1 MKGGLR
7 TSGQEKL
14 QSAHNDRRY
23 GVCRCPAGIADFYIL
38 FFRNQII
45 PQTRQALEDK
55 AITIART
62 IALIPLVSEGLSE
75 GNSKEIQ
82 DYTSRIARRNDIMF
96 VVVTDM
102 KGIRYSHPDA
112 SLVGLPFAGGGQEIS
127 LRGGESISEG
137 AGPLGRSL
145 RGFVPVYNN
154 RGGIRWVWS
163 LLVCPWSGSSGWF
176 C

>member
-7 TSGQEKL
+7 TSGQEKSYSL
-14 QSAHNDRRY
+14 RTMIAVMVSA
-23 GVCRCPAGIADFYIL
+23 VVLLVLLIL
-38 FFRNQII
+38 YFIFRNQII

-127 LRGGESISEG
+127 LRGGRVSPK
-137 AGPLGRSL
+137 GPGRSADPCAASC
-145 RGFVPVYNN
+145 RSITT
-154 RGGIRWVWS
+154 GGIRWEWS
-163 LLVCPWSGSSGWF
+163 LPVCPWSGSSGWS
-176 C
+176 